1 MYLVRMLK
9 NIIIIIIVIIAF
21 SCNSRNVQEESSLNQ
36 SFLVPSELIEQTK
49 EDIGCS
55 GLISEAK
62 PIGDFKTLIWSDE
75 FDNDGQICD
84 KNWYAEIIPP
94 NNGSWWNNELQYYT
108 NSSNNLRVEDGL
120 LKITAL
126 RENYK
131 NKEFT
136 SARIVSKDLFDFMYG
151 RVDVRAKLPKGG
163 GTWPAIWMIGSNFDE
178 VNWPQ
183 SGEIDI
189 MEYDY
194 YRKDKIHTTVHMAD
208 QNGDPVYFTSIK
220 NNISNVSEEF
230 HIYSLEWT
238 SNELIFLID
247 NVIVYSFKNNPTYP
261 FNQKFFFILNVAVG
275 GNFVG
280 NRVDSDFSEGVMEI
294 DYIRVYK

>member
-178 VNWPQ
+178 VNWPR

-280 NRVDSDFSEGVMEI
+280 NRVDTDFSEGVMEI
-294 DYIRVYK
+294 DYVRVYK

>member
-280 NRVDSDFSEGVMEI
+280 NRVDTDFSEGVMEI
-294 DYIRVYK
+294 DYVRVYK

>member
-1 MYLVRMLK
+1 MLK

-280 NRVDSDFSEGVMEI
+280 NRVDTDFSEGVMEI
-294 DYIRVYK
+294 DYVRVYK

>member
-1 MYLVRMLK
+1 MLK

>member
-1 MYLVRMLK
+1 MLK
-9 NIIIIIIVIIAF
+9 NIIIITIIINAF
-21 SCNSRNVQEESSLNQ
+21 SCKSVNVQEESPLMQ
-36 SFLVPSELIEQTK
+36 SFLVQSELMEQTE

-55 GLISEAK
+55 GLIPEVK
-62 PIGDFKTLIWSDE
+62 PTGDFKTLIWSDE

-94 NNGSWWNNELQYYT
+94 NNGGWWNNELQYYT
-108 NSSNNLRVEDGL
+108 NSSNNLRVEDGF
-120 LKITAL
+120 LKISAL

-131 NKEFT
+131 EKKFT

-178 VNWPQ
+178 VNWPR

-194 YRKDKIHTTVHMAD
+194 YRKDKIHTTVHMANE
-208 QNGDPVYFTSIK
+208 NGDPVYFTSIK

-238 SNELIFLID
+238 ITELIFLID
-247 NVIVYSFKNNPTYP
+247 NIVVYSFKNSPIYP
-261 FNQKFFFILNVAVG
+261 FNQKFFLILNVAVG

-280 NRVDSDFSEGVMEI
+280 NRVDTNFSEGVMEI
-294 DYIRVYK
+294 DYVRVYK

>member
-1 MYLVRMLK
+1 MLK

-178 VNWPQ
+178 VNWPR

-280 NRVDSDFSEGVMEI
+280 NRVDTDFSEGVMEI
-294 DYIRVYK
+294 DYVRVYK

>member
-1 MYLVRMLK
+1 MLK

-280 NRVDSDFSEGVMEI
+280 NRVDTDFSEGVMEI